1 MFKITVKGK
10 EHIIETVT
18 PRALYEMGPALE
30 MFAKIGKATAAAE
43 KGEPVQD
50 DTDLK
55 AAMDV
60 LLDWFVIFCG
70 KRFTKEDLLDG
81 YPADSIITDIAL
93 ALRSVQSGV
102 TAALKEF
109 PTTAR
114 LQGKRAEVKAETP
127 APAASRCRST
137 LTAWKK
143 AFRRK
148 P

>member
-55 AAMDV
+55 KAMEV
-60 LLDWFVIFCG
+60 LLDWFVVFCG
-70 KRFTKEDLLDG
+70 KKFTREDLLDG
-81 YPADSIITDIAL
+81 YPADSIIADVAL
-93 ALRSVQSGV
+93 ALRAVQSGV
-102 TAALKEF
+102 TSALKEF

-114 LQGKRAEVKAETP
+114 RQGKKAAEGAETP

-148 P
+148 S